1 MTKVFEYLSKSH
13 EMTSMG
19 LLLGMAATRR
29 GTMDAGVAKL
39 LSIHLPAL
47 LPPSSTDLDVGPW
60 VQIASLI
67 GVGLLY
73 QGTADRHMVE
83 VLLKE
88 IGKVLFHRSYTTLLA
103 RGLCSEKQTNTVL
116 TVRVCPLISRLEMTA
131 EWTGR
136 RTRSQPASRS
146 GLSLLPVDRP
156 RLDLPTCTSKTDC
169 TGAHTSSPPPSRHC
183 SSLP

>member
-88 IGKVLFHRSYTTLLA
+88 IGKVPFHRTPEGPRSV
-103 RGLCSEKQTNTVL
+103 KQTNTD
-116 TVRVCPLISRLEMTA
+116 
-131 EWTGR
+131 
-136 RTRSQPASRS
+136 RTRVSSHQPPGDDRRMDREAYSLTA
-146 GLSLLPVDRP
+146 GLALGLVALARGSSAPGLADLHIEDRLH
-156 RLDLPTCTSKTDC
+156 RC
-169 TGAHTSSPPPSRHC
+169 AHFITTA
-183 SSLP
+183 